1 MGRRCAVNSIA
12 WTNVAWALKNAILKF
27 SVPCERSESVPSS
40 RRSRVYSSVP
50 RRCLRASMT
59 SVPLSMIPLKNFGS
73 SSDTSEGGS
82 DGGAAGGGSGRGGTG
97 GNAVVLDGAPGPNA
111 HHSQPAAPPAMT
123 EQTTP
128 IIKYR
133 LRILLS
139 VLPNSPFAVQRDL
152 TPPVPDRVQ
161 SSHNTYEKTL
171 IGSDGFRRLRY

>member
-1 MGRRCAVNSIA
+1 
-12 WTNVAWALKNAILKF
+12 
-27 SVPCERSESVPSS
+27 
-40 RRSRVYSSVP
+40 
-50 RRCLRASMT
+50 
-59 SVPLSMIPLKNFGS
+59 MIPLKNFGS
-73 SSDTSEGGS
+73 SSDASEGGS
-82 DGGAAGGGSGRGGTG
+82 DGEANGEVTVSGKGGTG
-97 GNAVVLDGAPGPNA
+97 GNTVVLDGTVLEGAPGPNA

-133 LRILLS
+133 LRILPS